1 MFKLLNEC
9 TLLTWACDK
18 LVEIFAH
25 NILTKFYIF
34 VFNLNEMKKLLFSV
48 LIVAPLCLSAQITI
62 TKNNMPMGGDILA
75 QENANYVGTF
85 DEGDTGPNH
94 VWNFDETNL
103 TLTGNIQQTEC
114 VDISS
119 TPFTYQIFFN
129 SPFDSEHN
137 SDFAVGLASIGGST
151 QGLPVTLEDIY
162 SYYQNNNSRYA
173 IVGVGATVSGIPI
186 PQQASPVDVVYDYP
200 VAFGDLHTSVSEQ
213 VIQIPTLGY
222 RKTNQTRVNEVDG
235 WGTVNYFGTSYDVIR
250 VKTTINAADSIY
262 VDLLGFGFQFDRP
275 ETIEYKFLAQEF
287 MVPLVQVNYTAGTN
301 SGVLVAS
308 QPIGVIE
315 SSAPQL
321 AVFPNPTTEYL
332 TVQWKN
338 ANNVAYAIFNMEG
351 KRVLEGS
358 LSDNSQIEVNA
369 LANGLYFLKTASS
382 ETYFL
387 KK

>member
-1 MFKLLNEC
+1 
-9 TLLTWACDK
+9 
-18 LVEIFAH
+18 
-25 NILTKFYIF
+25 
-34 VFNLNEMKKLLFSV
+34 
-48 LIVAPLCLSAQITI
+48 
-62 TKNNMPMGGDILA
+62 
-75 QENANYVGTF
+75 
-85 DEGDTGPNH
+85 
-94 VWNFDETNL
+94 
-103 TLTGNIQQTEC
+103 
-114 VDISS
+114 
-119 TPFTYQIFFN
+119 
-129 SPFDSEHN
+129 
-137 SDFAVGLASIGGST
+137 
-151 QGLPVTLEDIY
+151 
-162 SYYQNNNSRYA
+162 
-173 IVGVGATVSGIPI
+173 
-186 PQQASPVDVVYDYP
+186 
-200 VAFGDLHTSVSEQ
+200 LHTSVSEQ

-235 WGTVNYFGTSYDVIR
+235 WGTVNYFGMAYNALR
-250 VKTTINAADSIY
+250 VKTTINASDSIY

-275 ETIEYKFLAQEF
+275 EAIEYKFLVQEF
-287 MVPLVQVNYTAGTN
+287 MVPLVQVNYNGGAN

-321 AVFPNPTTEYL
+321 AVFPNPTADYL

>member
-1 MFKLLNEC
+1 
-9 TLLTWACDK
+9 
-18 LVEIFAH
+18 
-25 NILTKFYIF
+25 
-34 VFNLNEMKKLLFSV
+34 MKKLLFSV
-48 LIVAPLCLSAQITI
+48 LIVAPFCLSAQITI
-62 TKNNMPMGGDILA
+62 TKNHLPLGGDILA
-75 QENANYVGTF
+75 QENATINGTF

-94 VWNFDETNL
+94 VWNFDESNL

-114 VDISS
+114 VDIST
-119 TPFTYQIFFN
+119 TPFAYQVFFN

-162 SYYQNNNSRYA
+162 SYYQNSNSRYA

-186 PQQASPVDVVYDYP
+186 PQQADPVDVVYDYP

-235 WGTVNYFGTSYDVIR
+235 WGTVNYFGTSYNAIR
-250 VKTTINAADSIY
+250 VKTTINASDSIY
-262 VDLLGFGFQFDRP
+262 VDFLGFGFQFDRP
-275 ETIEYKFLAQEF
+275 EAVEYKFLVHEW
-287 MVPLVQVNYTAGTN
+287 MVPLVQVNYTAGAN

-308 QPIGVIE
+308 QPVSVVE
-315 SSAPQL
+315 NSAPQF
-321 AVFPNPTTEYL
+321 AVFPNPTTEHL
-332 TVQWKN
+332 TVNWEG
-338 ANNVAYAIFNMEG
+338 ANNVPYAIFNLEG
-351 KRVLEGS
+351 KRVMEGS
-358 LSDNSQIEVNA
+358 LSNNSQIEVSV
-369 LANGLYFLKTASS
+369 LANGLYFLKTATS

>member
-1 MFKLLNEC
+1 
-9 TLLTWACDK
+9 
-18 LVEIFAH
+18 
-25 NILTKFYIF
+25 
-34 VFNLNEMKKLLFSV
+34 MKKLLLSV
-48 LIVAPLCLSAQITI
+48 LIVAPFCLSAQITI
-62 TKNNMPMGGDILA
+62 TKNDLPLGGDVLV
-75 QENANYVGTF
+75 QENATIIGNF
-85 DEGDTGPNH
+85 DEGDTGANH

-103 TLTGNIQQTEC
+103 TLTGTLQQTEC
-114 VDISS
+114 VDIST
-119 TPFTYQIFFN
+119 TPFAYQIFFN

-162 SYYQNNNSRYA
+162 SYYQNSNSRYA

-235 WGTVNYFGTSYDVIR
+235 WGTVNYFGTSYNALRI
-250 VKTTINAADSIY
+250 KTTINAADSIY
-262 VDLLGFGFQFDRP
+262 IDMLGFGFQFDRP
-275 ETIEYKFLAQEF
+275 EAIEYKFLVHEF

-308 QPIGVIE
+308 QSIGVLE
-315 SSAPQL
+315 SSAPQVT
-321 AVFPNPTTEYL
+321 VFPNPTTDYL

-338 ANNVAYAIFNMEG
+338 ANNIPYAIFNMEG
-351 KRVLEGS
+351 KRVMEGS
-358 LSDNSQIEVNA
+358 LSDNSQLEVST
-369 LANGLYFLKTASS
+369 LANGLYFLKTATS

>member
-1 MFKLLNEC
+1 
-9 TLLTWACDK
+9 
-18 LVEIFAH
+18 
-25 NILTKFYIF
+25 
-34 VFNLNEMKKLLFSV
+34 
-48 LIVAPLCLSAQITI
+48 
-62 TKNNMPMGGDILA
+62 
-75 QENANYVGTF
+75 
-85 DEGDTGPNH
+85 
-94 VWNFDETNL
+94 
-103 TLTGNIQQTEC
+103 
-114 VDISS
+114 
-119 TPFTYQIFFN
+119 
-129 SPFDSEHN
+129 
-137 SDFAVGLASIGGST
+137 
-151 QGLPVTLEDIY
+151 LEDIY

-287 MVPLVQVNYTAGTN
+287 MVPLVQVNYTAGAN

-308 QPIGVIE
+308 QPVGVIE
-315 SSAPQL
+315 TAAPQF
-321 AVFPNPTTEYL
+321 AVYPNPTTDHL
-332 TVQWKN
+332 TILWDN
-338 ANNVAYAIFNMEG
+338 AINVPYAVFNMEG

-358 LSDNSQIEVNA
+358 LSDNSQIEVSA

>member
-1 MFKLLNEC
+1 
-9 TLLTWACDK
+9 
-18 LVEIFAH
+18 
-25 NILTKFYIF
+25 
-34 VFNLNEMKKLLFSV
+34 MKKLLFAVS
-48 LIVAPLCLSAQITI
+48 LIAPFCLSAQITI
-62 TKNNMPMGGDILA
+62 TKNDLPLGGDILA
-75 QENANYVGTF
+75 QENATITGTF

-94 VWNFDETNL
+94 VWNFDESNL
-103 TLTGNIQQTEC
+103 TLTGNIQQQEC
-114 VDISS
+114 VDIST
-119 TPFTYQIFFN
+119 TPFAYQVFFN

-162 SYYQNNNSRYA
+162 SYYQNSNSRYA

-186 PQQASPVDVVYDYP
+186 PQQADPVDVVYDYP

-235 WGTVNYFGTSYDVIR
+235 WGTVNYFGTSYNAIR
-250 VKTTINAADSIY
+250 VKTTISASDSIY

-275 ETIEYKFLAQEF
+275 EAVEYKFLVHEW

-308 QPIGVIE
+308 QPVSVVE
-315 SSAPQL
+315 NSAPQF
-321 AVFPNPTTEYL
+321 AVFPNPTTERL
-332 TVQWKN
+332 TVN
-338 ANNVAYAIFNMEG
+338 CEGANNVPFAVFDMEG

-358 LSDNSQIEVNA
+358 LSNNSQIEVSA
-369 LANGLYFLKTASS
+369 LAYGLYFLKTATS

>member
-1 MFKLLNEC
+1 
-9 TLLTWACDK
+9 
-18 LVEIFAH
+18 
-25 NILTKFYIF
+25 
-34 VFNLNEMKKLLFSV
+34 MKKLLLSV
-48 LIVAPLCLSAQITI
+48 LIVAPFCLSAQITI
-62 TKNNMPMGGDILA
+62 TKNDLPLGGDFLS
-75 QENANYVGTF
+75 QENANIIGNF
-85 DEGDTGPNH
+85 DEGDTGANH

-114 VDISS
+114 VDIST
-119 TPFTYQIFFN
+119 TPFAYQIFFN

-162 SYYQNNNSRYA
+162 SYYQNSNSRYA

-200 VAFGDLHTSVSEQ
+200 VAYGDVHTSVSEQ

-235 WGTVNYFGTSYDVIR
+235 WGTVNYFGTPYNALRI
-250 VKTTINAADSIY
+250 KTTINASDSIY

-275 ETIEYKFLAQEF
+275 EVVEYKFMVHEF
-287 MVPLVQVNYTAGTN
+287 MVPLVQVNYTAGVN
-301 SGVLVAS
+301 SGILVVAGPMS
-308 QPIGVIE
+308 VIE
-315 SSAPQL
+315 ANAPQF
-321 AVFPNPTTEYL
+321 VVYPNPTTNYL
-332 TVQWKN
+332 SLQCEN
-338 ANNVAYAIFNMEG
+338 AYNVPYAVFDMNG
-351 KRVLEGS
+351 KRVLEGMF
-358 LSDNSQIEVNA
+358 SDNSQIEVSS
-369 LANGLYFLKTASS
+369 LSNGLYFMKTTMS

>member
-1 MFKLLNEC
+1 
-9 TLLTWACDK
+9 
-18 LVEIFAH
+18 
-25 NILTKFYIF
+25 
-34 VFNLNEMKKLLFSV
+34 MKKLLFAIS
-48 LIVAPLCLSAQITI
+48 LFAPFCLSAQITI
-62 TKNNMPMGGDILA
+62 TKNHLPLGGDILS
-75 QENANYVGTF
+75 QENATYVGTF

-94 VWNFDETNL
+94 VWNFDESNL
-103 TLTGNIQQTEC
+103 TLSGNIQQTEC
-114 VDISS
+114 VDIST

-137 SDFAVGLASIGGST
+137 SDFAVGLAELGGNL

-235 WGTVNYFGTSYDVIR
+235 WGTVNFFGTSYQALRI
-250 VKTTINAADSIY
+250 KTTINAADSIY

-275 ETIEYKFLAQEF
+275 EAIEYKFLVQEHL
-287 MVPLVQVNYTAGTN
+287 VPLVQVNYTAGAN
-301 SGVLVAS
+301 SGVLVSA
-308 QPIGVIE
+308 QPISVLE
-315 SSAPQL
+315 SSAPQF
-321 AVFPNPTTEYL
+321 AVFPNPTTDYL
-332 TVQWKN
+332 TVKWEG
-338 ANNVAYAIFNMEG
+338 AYNVSYSVYNMEG
-351 KRVLEGS
+351 KRVMEGS
-358 LSDNSQIEVNA
+358 FSDNSQIEVSG
-369 LANGLYFLKTASS
+369 LANGLYFLKTATS

>member
-1 MFKLLNEC
+1 
-9 TLLTWACDK
+9 
-18 LVEIFAH
+18 
-25 NILTKFYIF
+25 
-34 VFNLNEMKKLLFSV
+34 MKKLLLSV
-48 LIVAPLCLSAQITI
+48 LIVAPFCLSAQITI
-62 TKNNMPMGGDILA
+62 TKNDLPLGGDVLV
-75 QENANYVGTF
+75 QENATIIGNF
-85 DEGDTGPNH
+85 DEGDTGANH

-103 TLTGNIQQTEC
+103 TLTGTLQQTEC
-114 VDISS
+114 VDIST
-119 TPFTYQIFFN
+119 TPFAYQIFFN

-162 SYYQNNNSRYA
+162 SYYQNSNSRYA

-235 WGTVNYFGTSYDVIR
+235 WGTVNYFGTSYNALRI
-250 VKTTINAADSIY
+250 KTTINAADSIY
-262 VDLLGFGFQFDRP
+262 IDMLGFGFQFDRP
-275 ETIEYKFLAQEF
+275 ESIEYKFLVHEF
-287 MVPLVQVNYTAGTN
+287 MVPLVQVNYTAGAN

-308 QPIGVIE
+308 QSIGVLE
-315 SSAPQL
+315 SSAPQVT
-321 AVFPNPTTEYL
+321 VFPNPTTDYL

-338 ANNVAYAIFNMEG
+338 ANNIPYAIFNMEG
-351 KRVLEGS
+351 KRVMEGS
-358 LSDNSQIEVNA
+358 LSDNSQLEVST
-369 LANGLYFLKTASS
+369 LANGLYFLKTATS